1 MIPAFLAITPGSGKT
16 NQTFLRSHGAEVSA
30 LASGAAVTAERVP
43 ALLRADLELEPE
55 KLPGRCSHRGDTH
68 SSRRHPAGDS
78 RPLPVQTAVPR
89 RALPTHGARTVPAAA
104 DRAFQSHQRAD
115 VKGRGLLRRGT
126 ASASVHARGCRR
138 TTEQLV
144 TERRSFR
151 EVKNSQSRI
160 SFAEPEIKMTSTPAF
175 RATEYRNT

>member
-55 KLPGRCSHRGDTH
+55 KLPEGALTGET
-68 SSRRHPAGDS
+68 P
-78 RPLPVQTAVPR
+78 TA
-89 RALPTHGARTVPAAA
+89 AAGARWAPAVLSRCKRQCHAAHSRHTGRAVSTAA

-115 VKGRGLLRRGT
+115 VKGGGLLRRGT
-126 ASASVHARGCRR
+126 ASACVHARGCRR

-160 SFAEPEIKMTSTPAF
+160 SFAETEIKMTSTPAF
-175 RATEYRNT
+175 RATESRNT